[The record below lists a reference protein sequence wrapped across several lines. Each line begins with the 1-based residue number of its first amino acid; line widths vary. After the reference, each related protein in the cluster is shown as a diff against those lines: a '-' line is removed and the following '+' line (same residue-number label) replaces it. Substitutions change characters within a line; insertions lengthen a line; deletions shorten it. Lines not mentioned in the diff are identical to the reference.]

1 MANSILYLDK
11 RRRKHNGEYPIKI
24 MVTHRSRF
32 MISTGI
38 SCMETEWKGR
48 QIVTGKNSKAKNA
61 AINNQK
67 LSIDRMILSLE
78 LEGKLQS
85 MTDMQLKNILTSK
98 NAGGKISIKEAFNEF
113 INTKHGNT
121 KRLYTETLSK
131 INDDPLLDD
140 ITTGWLKEF
149 YDSLPLAV
157 NTKAIHM
164 RNIRAVINFAIDRDY
179 TQNYP
184 FRKFKIPKEK
194 TKHRDLSVNDLRRI
208 RDYEGKWKV
217 FSDCFMLSFYL
228 IGINL
233 TDLLHAKKSDVR
245 NGRLEYTR
253 AKTGRNYSIKIEPE
267 AQAIIDKY
275 SDEELL
281 VSFLRIYKNYNGF
294 KRGINYALK
303 LMEDNNGIICPDLTT
318 YHARHTWAS
327 IAAGIDITRDVISEA
342 LGHEYGS
349 RTTSVYVNFNLKKVD
364 QANRMVLDYIR

>member
-1 MANSILYLDK
+1 
-11 RRRKHNGEYPIKI
+11 
-24 MVTHRSRF
+24 